1 MTAVFLIYD
10 FQNQQLQDL
19 DSICTIVQFIRK
31 EMTVHL
37 LVQKS
42 YF

>member
-1 MTAVFLIYD
+1 MTVVFLIYD
-10 FQNQQLQDL
+10 FQKQQLQDL
-19 DSICTIVQFIRK
+19 DCICTIVHFIRK

-42 YF
+42 CF